1 MSKFIPYKIVL
12 AGFLLSSFL
21 VQGENLAGQTT
32 AIGFSISGATI
43 TEKDT
48 FTVSLNA
55 DSLLTGRSVY
65 GYRFYLTYSPTYFE
79 FVEVEGI
86 GSVLTSWGTP
96 TFNSSNEGTLIMAG
110 AGTAP
115 LAGSGN
121 MIYLKFISK
130 RSGSAYI
137 SFNTSESYLNERNP
151 STVFTNGYIQAA
163 ARSYPNISPDS
174 RQLFIGEEVQMS
186 VSGGVAPYVYSVE
199 NPLVAIIS
207 NENTV
212 KAIGPGT
219 TKVFVTDANGEV
231 SYITGLFDVRAIK
244 MELEEVSTWPAD
256 TFYIPLKVEIAPGNT
271 IFSGKFDLTFDNGLS
286 GLPGDILPGDFPLVM
301 ESNATG
307 SRVKVSFASSSG
319 VTGNGI
325 LCYVAFRANT
335 SGSRQIQFE
344 NMQFNESL
352 LAYATKSAYYITV
365 NSLPL
370 LSFSPVS
377 GTLMWGKTIKINVSN
392 GTAPYIYS
400 VSDPSIA
407 SIDAQGN
414 LAAISGGQITVSATD
429 AHGAVKTSGVFTI
442 TDNKITIQPTDGVLD
457 SETRVPIISSAL
469 PEGKVIYGFKSSINF
484 DASHLDFIKV
494 DPPNGGT
501 LIQSTLDGNTIHI
514 AGASG
519 DGISSGVIGFLVFKI
534 KNTLPLDGRADVT
547 FVNFSGNENSLY
559 SQMENGNVHRVE
571 QVSYRPIANAG
582 QDFSIQEG
590 KTGYLDGSG
599 SYDNDGDP
607 LNYIWRAPDGFVLS
621 DSTIPSPQFS
631 APFVSENTSYTITL
645 IVNDGTNESDP
656 SEVKVMVLQINHPP
670 VADAG
675 EDLNFVEGSS
685 VSLDGSSSY
694 DPDSDAISFKWTS
707 LDGIVLFNSTS
718 HNPSFILPQV
728 TVNTDY
734 RFTLVV
740 NDAAVNS
747 QPDTVIITAI
757 QVNKKPVAF
766 AGGDFNLNENEPG
779 TLDGSLSYDDENAS
793 LSYFWTAPP
802 EVTLSSNTIAKPEF
816 TAPAVHRD
824 SVLVFTLIVNDG
836 TRNSEPDEVQVT
848 ILNID
853 ILNSETLIDSVMM
866 TGLDSFD
873 IDTTNA
879 LVKLFVPYG
888 SDIRSLSPDFRISPM
903 ASVNPAGG
911 SLHDFSTPVYYS
923 VTAEDGISSKLWK
936 VEIISP
942 ERIISRQLNSGW
954 NWISL
959 NVQPA
964 DMSISN
970 LFNNLTLTDLDYV
983 KSVEYSA
990 TYYNETGWFGNL
1002 FSFPQNQMVKFR
1014 INTAGNLNIQGMEI
1028 NPAIIPLPLAP
1039 GWNNI
1044 AYLLRSDAA
1053 INSAIETSSIPSGDV
1068 LLKGLSGS
1076 SIYYSG
1082 SGWAGEL
1089 DTLRVFYG
1097 YKINVQSAGNLYYNT
1112 SVVTPKSLV
1121 TEKFSR
1127 KQLLQNYKLYPE
1139 NFEFSSTL
1147 IAEVINNE
1155 GQNSLHAG
1163 DLILA
1168 YSRDECRGVSEARYI
1183 PALDKYIFI
1192 LSYYSNNEEE
1202 DITFKIKPYSNDLSY
1217 SSDFQVKFHP
1227 DDITG
1232 KAYQPL
1238 QIALDIV
1245 NSKTVGLN
1253 ENKICIYPNPVIEQL
1268 TITATETI
1276 KKITLYDLTGKEIVH
1291 FKPEGK
1297 SFTLSMQDL
1306 VSGIY
1311 TIKIETI
1318 NEVIIRKVIRAS
1330 N

>member
-1 MSKFIPYKIVL
+1 
-12 AGFLLSSFL
+12 
-21 VQGENLAGQTT
+21 
-32 AIGFSISGATI
+32 
-43 TEKDT
+43 
-48 FTVSLNA
+48 
-55 DSLLTGRSVY
+55 
-65 GYRFYLTYSPTYFE
+65 
-79 FVEVEGI
+79 
-86 GSVLTSWGTP
+86 
-96 TFNSSNEGTLIMAG
+96 
-110 AGTAP
+110 
-115 LAGSGN
+115 
-121 MIYLKFISK
+121 
-130 RSGSAYI
+130 
-137 SFNTSESYLNERNP
+137 
-151 STVFTNGYIQAA
+151 
-163 ARSYPNISPDS
+163 
-174 RQLFIGEEVQMS
+174 
-186 VSGGVAPYVYSVE
+186 
-199 NPLVAIIS
+199 
-207 NENTV
+207 
-212 KAIGPGT
+212 
-219 TKVFVTDANGEV
+219 
-231 SYITGLFDVRAIK
+231 
-244 MELEEVSTWPAD
+244 
-256 TFYIPLKVEIAPGNT
+256 
-271 IFSGKFDLTFDNGLS
+271 
-286 GLPGDILPGDFPLVM
+286 
-301 ESNATG
+301 
-307 SRVKVSFASSSG
+307 
-319 VTGNGI
+319 
-325 LCYVAFRANT
+325 
-335 SGSRQIQFE
+335 
-344 NMQFNESL
+344 
-352 LAYATKSAYYITV
+352 
-365 NSLPL
+365 
-370 LSFSPVS
+370 
-377 GTLMWGKTIKINVSN
+377 
-392 GTAPYIYS
+392 
-400 VSDPSIA
+400 
-407 SIDAQGN
+407 
-414 LAAISGGQITVSATD
+414 
-429 AHGAVKTSGVFTI
+429 
-442 TDNKITIQPTDGVLD
+442 
-457 SETRVPIISSAL
+457 
-469 PEGKVIYGFKSSINF
+469 
-484 DASHLDFIKV
+484 
-494 DPPNGGT
+494 
-501 LIQSTLDGNTIHI
+501 
-514 AGASG
+514 
-519 DGISSGVIGFLVFKI
+519 
-534 KNTLPLDGRADVT
+534 
-547 FVNFSGNENSLY
+547 
-559 SQMENGNVHRVE
+559 
-571 QVSYRPIANAG
+571 
-582 QDFSIQEG
+582 
-590 KTGYLDGSG
+590 
-599 SYDNDGDP
+599 
-607 LNYIWRAPDGFVLS
+607 
-621 DSTIPSPQFS
+621 
-631 APFVSENTSYTITL
+631 
-645 IVNDGTNESDP
+645 
-656 SEVKVMVLQINHPP
+656 
-670 VADAG
+670 
-675 EDLNFVEGSS
+675 
-685 VSLDGSSSY
+685 
-694 DPDSDAISFKWTS
+694 
-707 LDGIVLFNSTS
+707 
-718 HNPSFILPQV
+718 
-728 TVNTDY
+728 
-734 RFTLVV
+734 
-740 NDAAVNS
+740 
-747 QPDTVIITAI
+747 
-757 QVNKKPVAF
+757 
-766 AGGDFNLNENEPG
+766 
-779 TLDGSLSYDDENAS
+779 
-793 LSYFWTAPP
+793 
-802 EVTLSSNTIAKPEF
+802 
-816 TAPAVHRD
+816 
-824 SVLVFTLIVNDG
+824 
-836 TRNSEPDEVQVT
+836 
-848 ILNID
+848 
-853 ILNSETLIDSVMM
+853 
-866 TGLDSFD
+866 
-873 IDTTNA
+873 
-879 LVKLFVPYG
+879 
-888 SDIRSLSPDFRISPM
+888 M

-1076 SIYYSG
+1076 SIYYAG

-1089 DTLRVFYG
+1089 DTLRVLYG
-1097 YKINVQSAGNLYYNT
+1097 YKLNVQSAGNLYYNT